1 LFFPLHDQNNEEVKV
16 VPVITYVIIGICFLV
31 HLYQVIL
38 NLAPNPKV
46 KYVHFL
52 YQHGLVPKSFFS
64 GTTEYPIKLPDG
76 INITKKDIED
86 LRNMPEHSPAAYSA
100 KQNAELIWVEN
111 SIFWVYMMPLT
122 YMFLHGGWMHFLSNI
137 WFFWIFSDNVEERMG
152 GIKFLFFYLLTGII
166 SGLGHALLNYDS
178 GGTLVG
184 ASGAISAVMG
194 AYVVL
199 FPGNRITS
207 YFCPVWFFIR
217 RIDVAAWVVLGMY
230 LLMNFLSLA
239 SMQHSNTAF
248 DAHIFGFLAG
258 GGIAFLM
265 NKVSGPNKKSN

>member
-1 LFFPLHDQNNEEVKV
+1 
-16 VPVITYVIIGICFLV
+16 
-31 HLYQVIL
+31 
-38 NLAPNPKV
+38 
-46 KYVHFL
+46 
-52 YQHGLVPKSFFS
+52 
-64 GTTEYPIKLPDG
+64 
-76 INITKKDIED
+76 
-86 LRNMPEHSPAAYSA
+86 
-100 KQNAELIWVEN
+100 
-111 SIFWVYMMPLT
+111 
-122 YMFLHGGWMHFLSNI
+122 
-137 WFFWIFSDNVEERMG
+137 MG